1 MTLEELRAAMRALVE
16 KRKAKLDEALAA
28 VGKAKT
34 EQRALSDDEK
44 KTIEAREAEVTA
56 IDAEIEQHA
65 KWIESAERQAELEDD
80 AGLPARSLPK
90 PQPRANG
97 GAPAIHTREVR
108 PYSLFEAVRAMI
120 NPSYAGAEV
129 ERRASAELAE
139 QMGRQPGE
147 TREERN
153 ERGLPGLYV
162 PFRALLPRDVEQRV
176 LAKVTP
182 NTTGASLIQTDVLF
196 DELIE
201 VFRNESRVV
210 AAGARMLPGMIGD
223 VSVPRQNGAA
233 TAAFVA
239 NEDTAVAE
247 STQTYN
253 GLALSPKT
261 VGLKA
266 TLTRRMLKQPGLAL
280 EGLTREEIRQAVA
293 LAIDNAALNGSGAGG
308 NPTGVIA
315 TAGIGGVTTA
325 GAITWTHVQEF
336 ESDLGVAN
344 ALKGKLAYMMPYGV
358 RGILKRKERATN
370 TGLFLMDPDGSMN
383 GYASLP
389 TQQVPAN
396 NLVFGNWAEILIPM
410 WDALDMF
417 ADPYS
422 AGDKGHVILRGF
434 QDIDIGVRHAASF
447 TLATDVTG

>member
-16 KRKAKLDEALAA
+16 KRKAKLDEALAL
-28 VGKAKT
+28 VGKAQEEK
-34 EQRALSDDEK
+34 RALTDEDK
-44 KTIEAREAEVTA
+44 AAIAAREKDVDDL
-56 IDAEIEQHA
+56 DAEIERHTKLIQ
-65 KWIESAERQAELEDD
+65 SAERQAELEADED
-80 AGLPARSLPK
+80 KPARTIPK

-97 GAPAIHTREVR
+97 GAPAVITREVR

-120 NPSYAGAEV
+120 DPGYDGAKV
-129 ERRASAELAE
+129 EKRVSAELVEMRGGDARRHE
-139 QMGRQPGE
+139 F
-147 TREERN
+147 
-153 ERGLPGLYV
+153 RGLLV
-162 PFRALLPRDVEQRV
+162 PYRALLPREIEQRV

-182 NTTGASLIQTDVLF
+182 NTTGAAMIQTDVLF

-201 VFRNESRVV
+201 VFRNEAKVV
-210 AAGARMLPGMIGD
+210 AAGARMLPGMVGD

-253 GLALSPKT
+253 SLALSPKT

-280 EGLTREEIRQAVA
+280 EELTRQEIRTAIG
-293 LAIDNAALNGSGAGG
+293 LAIDNAAINGTGAGG

-336 ESDLGVAN
+336 ESDLGTAN
-344 ALKGKLAYMMPYGV
+344 ALKGKLAFFMKYAV

-370 TGLFLMDPDGSMN
+370 TGLFLMDPN
-383 GYASLP
+383 GQVNGFPHFATEQMPAS
-389 TQQVPAN
+389 
-396 NLVFGNWAEILIPM
+396 NLLFGNWEEVLIAL

-422 AGDKGHVILRGF
+422 VGDKGHVVLRGF